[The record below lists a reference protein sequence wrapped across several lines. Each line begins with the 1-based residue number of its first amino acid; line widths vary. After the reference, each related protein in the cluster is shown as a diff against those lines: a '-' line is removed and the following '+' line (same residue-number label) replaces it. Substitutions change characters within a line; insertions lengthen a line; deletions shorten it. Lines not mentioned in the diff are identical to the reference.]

1 MVGGFRFCEG
11 PGVEETPAWH
21 CKMPGPCKISDQY
34 NAQERERESL
44 RGRRVLQG
52 PRSRIDYGVAL
63 QNAWSLQ
70 GLIGV
75 LRPSG

>member
-34 NAQERERESL
+34 NTQERERERESPCVVE
-44 RGRRVLQG
+44 GFYKD
-52 PRSRIDYGVAL
+52 PGVE
-63 QNAWSLQ
+63 
-70 GLIGV
+70 
-75 LRPSG
+75 

>member
-1 MVGGFRFCEG
+1 MSKRHQLGIAKCLAIARSQI
-11 PGVEETPAWH
+11 
-21 CKMPGPCKISDQY
+21 ISVMY
-34 NAQERERESL
+34 KRERERERERESL